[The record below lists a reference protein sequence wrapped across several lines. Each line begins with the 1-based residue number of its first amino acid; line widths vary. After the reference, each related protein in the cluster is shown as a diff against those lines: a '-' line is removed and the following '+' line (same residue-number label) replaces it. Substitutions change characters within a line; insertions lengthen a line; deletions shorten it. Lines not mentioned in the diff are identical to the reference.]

1 MAQFCGNCGAQ
12 MPDNAVI
19 CGNCGSRLSAGMPG
33 SVPVPAANNPGSGK
47 KLQKIIIPVAAGAV
61 ALVALIIILCVVGA
75 SSGYKGTVK
84 KYLKAGYENE
94 NYEQMVNMTYRSF
107 ADYAEEKD
115 DDYLEEYYERVVSG
129 DIDYFDDKMDSKYNI
144 KIEILKSVESS
155 DKKLGRYLEGLY
167 ISEDD
172 ADDITDGI
180 KKVYEVK
187 TKVIAKKGSK
197 EKSKTVTVYAVKD
210 SKGWSVVPSIDYY
223 GW

>member
-1 MAQFCGNCGAQ
+1 
-12 MPDNAVI
+12 
-19 CGNCGSRLSAGMPG
+19 
-33 SVPVPAANNPGSGK
+33 
-47 KLQKIIIPVAAGAV
+47 
-61 ALVALIIILCVVGA
+61 
-75 SSGYKGTVK
+75 
-84 KYLKAGYENE
+84 
-94 NYEQMVNMTYRSF
+94 
-107 ADYAEEKD
+107 
-115 DDYLEEYYERVVSG
+115 
-129 DIDYFDDKMDSKYNI
+129 
-144 KIEILKSVESS
+144 KSVESS